1 MHKKREKKK
10 EKHTLFQMNYIFICP
25 ENSVTTEHM
34 CKSALWVPS
43 KNHISHLLWKCT
55 KLAPPQQTHTQ

>member
-1 MHKKREKKK
+1 
-10 EKHTLFQMNYIFICP
+10 MNYIFICP

-55 KLAPPQQTHTQ
+55 KLAPPHKHTHNNLSLLELGPN